1 MIFYLNNVEPI
12 YDYYPKNFCVYSR
25 TRDKENAECSKKIKM
40 HRFEKRQ
47 MIFRMT

>member
-25 TRDKENAECSKKIKM
+25 TRDKENAECSKKSRCIVLRSDK
-40 HRFEKRQ
+40 
-47 MIFRMT
+47 